1 MTIWHLKVPNDGF
14 ELDFSRI
21 SHRGCNMPRPIP
33 GHVIEV
39 DGLNVVFVIIA
50 TEFERWVRRRLSDM
64 IGHNMIKGAR
74 QRIG

>member
-1 MTIWHLKVPNDGF
+1 
-14 ELDFSRI
+14 
-21 SHRGCNMPRPIP
+21 MPRSIP

>member
-1 MTIWHLKVPNDGF
+1 
-14 ELDFSRI
+14 
-21 SHRGCNMPRPIP
+21 MPRSIP

-50 TEFERWVRRRLSDM
+50 TEFERWVRRRLSNM

>member
-1 MTIWHLKVPNDGF
+1 
-14 ELDFSRI
+14 
-21 SHRGCNMPRPIP
+21 MPRPIP

-50 TEFERWVRRRLSDM
+50 TEFERWVRRRLSNM

-74 QRIG
+74 QRIGRIFDFKGSNAGQKA